1 MELIDRDKIVKV
13 LYQHVK
19 DCADAKDKTGADA
32 WEYMRQAY
40 VKSINEIIMQPY
52 IIVDSDELTS
62 CSVEQIIE
70 DNPIE
75 LIEAIEDFIGE
86 LEKV

>member
-1 MELIDRDKIVKV
+1 MELIDRNKIVKV

-19 DCADAKDKTGADA
+19 DCVDARDKTDADI

-52 IIVDSDELTS
+52 IIIDSDELTS
-62 CSVEQIIE
+62 CSVEQITE

-75 LIEAIEDFIGE
+75 LIETIEDFME
-86 LEKV
+86 KLEKV